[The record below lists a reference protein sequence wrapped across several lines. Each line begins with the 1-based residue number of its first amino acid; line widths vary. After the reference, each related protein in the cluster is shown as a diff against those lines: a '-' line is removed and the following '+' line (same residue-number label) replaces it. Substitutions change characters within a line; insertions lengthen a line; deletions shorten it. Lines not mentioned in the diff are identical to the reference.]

1 MTTPRLWSWNL
12 SPFAGRVRVAAAVK
26 GVELD
31 LIEIDPLKRP
41 PRLRELNPTNRV
53 PVLEI
58 GDADSPVVVRE
69 STAICEWLEEVGDGP
84 SLWPQDVN
92 ARAAARG
99 LTRWVDDELTVNFFL
114 SFRKEAFGPDASEP
128 PDIVDVL
135 RGRLMR
141 RWPVL
146 DELLGRT
153 DGPWLMAGDQATLAD
168 LSAMPLAVRV
178 VQWGPQLAPAAELT
192 RATAW
197 LDALRAH
204 PLVDEVKRRG
214 RDAAEL

>member
-31 LIEIDPLKRP
+31 LIEIDPMKRP

-58 GDADSPVVVRE
+58 LDGGSPVVVRE

-84 SLWPQDVN
+84 SLWPPDVN

-99 LTRWVDDELTVNFFL
+99 LTRWVDDELSVNFFL
-114 SFRKEAFGPDASEP
+114 SFRKQAFGPDESEP
-128 PDIVDVL
+128 PEIADIL

-153 DGPWLMAGDQATLAD
+153 DGPWLMPGDEPTLAD

-178 VQWGPQLAPAAELT
+178 EQWGPQLAPADELT

-204 PLVDEVKRRG
+204 PVVAEVKRHG